1 MAPGVLGQVPF
12 RVAFAVYAAGL
23 VLWLTVGMLPILV
36 DAVPAIANVVGTLAA
51 GTGPLAKPAE
61 LLLHPTIP
69 MTGESGNGLL
79 QYAFSLLNLV
89 LGVLLIVRRPNDLV
103 PRLLA
108 LGLLGTAATFNL
120 PSHEAFHILGSPWP
134 IALLH
139 FTFHIVSGVAYLW
152 AVTLFPDGRLP
163 NLIAASR
170 RTVTVAVVMVT
181 AAVSLICWWSDFL
194 AHPQFFVIFF
204 GILIPVVGVA
214 AQTLRLTDQAT
225 APGTRRSARL
235 LIGALLP
242 ALALAVIWCL
252 ARGIAGFDSSV
263 GAAASQAADRL
274 QDLFPAV
281 FAIVPVVL
289 FAGVLR
295 YRLFDIDRL
304 LSRVL
309 VYGLIVIGS
318 GLVYL
323 VAVVTG
329 GALAGGAS
337 WWTVVVLA
345 AAAVVLEPAWSLAQR
360 WANRVVFGQ
369 NLGPA
374 AAMKTL
380 ISGLEQ
386 VSSTTELDQLV
397 DISVRA
403 TRAVG
408 AQLWLSNGDDLW
420 TLRAATPAH
429 SIAQPTGTAGPVLV
443 TGRCWPLMHNGAQL
457 GVLTVDLAAGE
468 TLPGGDRALLADL
481 ASHAGLLVHNAVLA
495 DQLAEH
501 VRNLTER
508 ATQLSTARRR
518 LVAAQD
524 RERRRIERD
533 LHDGAQQ
540 TLVAVML
547 GMRMAAAQQAPTPGS
562 VPDRA
567 TPAPPSMLAQLNRE
581 LDASR
586 VELAEIAG
594 GSLPAVLRAGGLQG
608 GLTRAAATA
617 RRTGLT
623 VDLLVDLSGQV
634 AERLD
639 DDTVATVY
647 FCCSE
652 ALQNV
657 VKYANATHAGI
668 DVTATGGE
676 LRFTVTDDGTGIDP
690 ALVADPEGGL
700 RGLDDR
706 ASLHGG
712 WIAVDSSPGG
722 TRVRGAV
729 PVSAVLAGLPFNL
742 AVAADTP
749 HVIVDPVGTAR
760 KAATP

>member
-1 MAPGVLGQVPF
+1 M
-12 RVAFAVYAAGL
+12 VYAAGL
-23 VLWLTVGMLPILV
+23 VLWLTVGLLPILV
-36 DAVPAIANVVGTLAA
+36 DTVPAIADAVGQLAA
-51 GTGPLAKPAE
+51 GSGPLAEPAG
-61 LLLHPTIP
+61 LLMHPTIP
-69 MTGESGNGLL
+69 MTGVSGNGLL
-79 QYAFSLLNLV
+79 EYAFSLLNLV
-89 LGVLLIVRRPNDLV
+89 LGVLLIVRRPNDVV

-120 PSHEAFHILGSPWP
+120 PSHEAFHVLGSPWP

-152 AVTLFPDGRLP
+152 AVALFPDGRLP
-163 NLIAASR
+163 ERIAVTR
-170 RTVTVAVVMVT
+170 RTLTVAAVTVT
-181 AAVSLICWWSDFL
+181 ATVSLICWWSDFL

-204 GILIPVVGVA
+204 GILIPVVGVG
-214 AQTLRLTDQAT
+214 AQTLRLTEQT
-225 APGTRRSARL
+225 TPPTTRRAARL

-252 ARGIAGFDSSV
+252 ARGLATLGV
-263 GAAASQAADRL
+263 GISEAASQAADRL

-309 VYGLIVIGS
+309 VYGLIVLGS

-329 GALAGGAS
+329 SALVGGAS

-345 AAAVVLEPAWSLAQR
+345 LAAVALEPAWSVAQR

-369 NLGPA
+369 DLGPM
-374 AAMKTL
+374 AAMRTL

-386 VSSTTELDQLV
+386 GDGAAELDQLV
-397 DISVRA
+397 DVSVRA
-403 TRAVG
+403 TRAVR
-408 AQLWLSNGDDLW
+408 ARLWLVHDDGDTQRW
-420 TLRAATPAH
+420 ALRASAPAD
-429 SIAQPTGTAGPVLV
+429 PAGSPRPVDPVLV
-443 TGRCWPLMHNGAQL
+443 PGRHWPVVHKGVRLGALIIEL
-457 GVLTVDLAAGE
+457 GTDESLPAGERALLSDLAA
-468 TLPGGDRALLADL
+468 
-481 ASHAGLLVHNAVLA
+481 HAGLLVHNAVLA
-495 DQLAEH
+495 EQLARH
-501 VRNLTER
+501 VADLGDRANQLTV
-508 ATQLSTARRR
+508 ARRR

-524 RERRRIERD
+524 RERRGIERD

-547 GMRMAAAQQAPTPGS
+547 GMRMATADNISAQTK
-562 VPDRA
+562 
-567 TPAPPSMLAQLNRE
+567 TSMLRQLNRE

-586 VELAEIAG
+586 TELTEIAAG
-594 GSLPAVLRAGGLQG
+594 QLPAAFRDGGLQG
-608 GLTRAAATA
+608 GLAKAVQTA

-623 VDLLVDLSGQV
+623 VDLRVDLSGLGTS
-634 AERLD
+634 AALTD
-639 DDTVATVY
+639 DAAAAVY

-657 VKYANATHAGI
+657 AKYAHATHVSVE
-668 DVTATGGE
+668 VTTHRGE
-676 LRFTVTDDGTGIDP
+676 LVFAVGDDGKGLDP
-690 ALVADPEGGL
+690 TRASDDGGL
-700 RGLDDR
+700 HGLDDR

-712 WIAVDSSPGG
+712 WIAIDSSPGG
-722 TRVRGAV
+722 GTRVHGAIPAFAEPV
-729 PVSAVLAGLPFNL
+729 PVREASDHDEPV
-742 AVAADTP
+742 VDAASRQ
-749 HVIVDPVGTAR
+749 PVGAGPTAR
-760 KAATP
+760 ASENAASS

>member
-1 MAPGVLGQVPF
+1 V
-12 RVAFAVYAAGL
+12 GL
-23 VLWLTVGMLPILV
+23 LPILV
-36 DAVPAIANVVGTLAA
+36 DSVPAIADVVGTLAA
-51 GTGPLAKPAE
+51 GGGPLAEPAM

-152 AVTLFPDGRLP
+152 AVALFPDGRLP
-163 NLIAASR
+163 TQIALSG
-170 RTVTVAVVMVT
+170 RTLTVAVVAVT

-204 GILIPVVGVA
+204 GILIPVVGVG
-214 AQTLRLTDQAT
+214 AQTLRLTDDAT
-225 APGTRRSARL
+225 APATRRSARL

-252 ARGIAGFDSSV
+252 ARGVAALDIGLS
-263 GAAASQAADRL
+263 AAASQAADRL

-329 GALAGGAS
+329 GAVVGGAS

-345 AAAVVLEPAWSLAQR
+345 VAAVALEPAWSLAGR

-369 NLGPA
+369 DLGPA

-386 VSSTTELDQLV
+386 ASSTTELDQLV
-397 DISVRA
+397 DVSVRA
-403 TRAVG
+403 TRAVR
-408 AQLWLSNGDDLW
+408 AQLWISQQAGSKRW
-420 TLRAATPAH
+420 TLRATAPAEPAASPAMAAPMLVPGQH
-429 SIAQPTGTAGPVLV
+429 WPVLHKDV
-443 TGRCWPLMHNGAQL
+443 EL
-457 GVLTVDLAAGE
+457 GVLTVELNAGE
-468 TLPGGDRALLADL
+468 SLPASERALLADL
-481 ASHAGLLVHNAVLA
+481 ASHAGLLVDNAILA
-495 DQLAEH
+495 DQLVDH
-501 VRNLTER
+501 VGRLTDR
-508 ATQLSTARRR
+508 ANQLAVSRRR
-518 LVAAQD
+518 LVAALD
-524 RERRRIERD
+524 RERRGIERD

-547 GMRMAAAQQAPTPGS
+547 GMRMAGADGMTAPARS
-562 VPDRA
+562 
-567 TPAPPSMLAQLNRE
+567 SMLRQLSRD
-581 LDASR
+581 LQASR
-586 VELAEIAG
+586 TELAEIAG
-594 GSLPAVLRAGGLQG
+594 GQLPVALREGGLDA
-608 GLTRAAATA
+608 GLARSAATA
-617 RRTGLT
+617 RRSG
-623 VDLLVDLSGQV
+623 LLVDLRVDLSG
-634 AERLD
+634 LGPTGCLPD
-639 DDTVATVY
+639 DAASAVY

-657 VKYANATHAGI
+657 AKYANASHVSVE
-668 DVTATGGE
+668 VTAVDGE
-676 LRFTVTDDGTGIDP
+676 VMFAVADNGRGFDP
-690 ALVADPEGGL
+690 ASASDTEGGL

-706 ASLHGG
+706 TCMLGG
-712 WIAVDSSPGG
+712 WIAVDTTPGGG
-722 TRVRGAV
+722 TRVRGAI
-729 PVSAVLAGLPFNL
+729 PLSGSRAEPARSAPAS
-742 AVAADTP
+742 
-749 HVIVDPVGTAR
+749 
-760 KAATP
+760 

>member
-1 MAPGVLGQVPF
+1 MAPGMLGQVAF
-12 RVAFAVYAAGL
+12 RVAVAAYAAGL
-23 VLWLTVGMLPILV
+23 VLWLTVGTLPILV
-36 DAVPAIANVVGTLAA
+36 DSVPAIADVVGTLAA
-51 GTGPLAKPAE
+51 GGGPLAEPAV

-152 AVTLFPDGRLP
+152 AVALFPDGRP
-163 NLIAASR
+163 PTRIALSGK
-170 RTVTVAVVMVT
+170 TLTVAAVVVT

-204 GILIPVVGVA
+204 GILIPVVGVG
-214 AQTLRLTDQAT
+214 AQTLRLTDDAT
-225 APGTRRSARL
+225 APATRRSARL

-252 ARGIAGFDSSV
+252 ARGVAALDV
-263 GAAASQAADRL
+263 GVSAAASQAADRL

-329 GALAGGAS
+329 GAVVGGAS

-345 AAAVVLEPAWSLAQR
+345 VAAVALEPAWSLAGR

-369 NLGPA
+369 DLGPA
-374 AAMKTL
+374 AAMRTL

-397 DISVRA
+397 DVSVRA
-403 TRAVG
+403 TRAVR
-408 AQLWLSNGDDLW
+408 AQLWVLPVGSERWSLC
-420 TLRAATPAH
+420 ATAPGESAGSSPAD
-429 SIAQPTGTAGPVLV
+429 APVLV
-443 TGRCWPLMHNGAQL
+443 PGRHWPVLHKEVEL
-457 GVLTVDLAAGE
+457 GVLTVELNAGE
-468 TLPGGDRALLADL
+468 SLPASERALLADL
-481 ASHAGLLVHNAVLA
+481 AAHAGLLVDNAILA
-495 DQLAEH
+495 DQLVDH
-501 VRNLTER
+501 VRRLTDR
-508 ATQLSTARRR
+508 ANQLAVSRRR
-518 LVAAQD
+518 LVAALD
-524 RERRRIERD
+524 RERRGIERD

-547 GMRMAAAQQAPTPGS
+547 GMRMAGADGMTAAARS
-562 VPDRA
+562 
-567 TPAPPSMLAQLNRE
+567 SMLRQLNRE
-581 LDASR
+581 LQASR
-586 VELAEIAG
+586 TELAEIAG
-594 GSLPAVLRAGGLQG
+594 GQLPVALREGGLQA
-608 GLTRAAATA
+608 GLARSAATA
-617 RRTGLT
+617 RRSG
-623 VDLLVDLSGQV
+623 LLVDLRVDLSGLGPTDGLPDEV
-634 AERLD
+634 AS
-639 DDTVATVY
+639 AVY

-657 VKYANATHAGI
+657 AKYAGASRVSVE
-668 DVTATGGE
+668 VTAVDGE
-676 LRFTVTDDGTGIDP
+676 LVFAVTDDGRGFDP
-690 ALVADPEGGL
+690 ARASDAEGGL

-706 ASLHGG
+706 ACMLGG
-712 WIAVDSSPGG
+712 WIAVDATPGGG
-722 TRVRGAV
+722 TRVRGAI
-729 PVSAVLAGLPFNL
+729 PLSGLRAEPARSA
-742 AVAADTP
+742 AAS
-749 HVIVDPVGTAR
+749 
-760 KAATP
+760 